1 MRSLYGKFMVI
12 TVVIMI
18 VSGLIAFL
26 SVNTY
31 YHQKLKVENDE
42 KNMGIAKS
50 IASFIDS
57 TDDLDLESYL
67 ETQSAVGY
75 KLYVVNEQK
84 EEFAYGAPF
93 RVNNLSQ
100 EAVNQV
106 LAGEPYHG
114 MRDLP
119 GETFVTGFFSDEL
132 LNSVGVAFTY
142 DGQAH
147 ALFLRPDIKMLFS
160 EVHVILGGMVLI
172 MAILSLIAMVILAKK
187 LIDPITELTA
197 ATKKVG
203 EEKYSGTL
211 PINRKD
217 EIGQLAQSFQQ
228 MTEKI
233 SDNDR
238 IRKEFISDVS
248 HDFQSPLLNI
258 KGYAELILDGELS
271 VEKRKDY
278 AFVIQ
283 SETERLSS
291 LTQQL
296 LLLTSLDQLSSPL
309 ELTTFSLDKQ
319 LKETVRKYRWLLE
332 EKNLTLSMDLDEV
345 KFTGDPA
352 FLEKVWENLLSNAL
366 KYSKPEGTI
375 DIELSEQLNNVII
388 IVSDNGIGISKNEI
402 ERIFDRFYRADDSR
416 TQKISGTGLGLSI
429 VQQVVKLHKGTVEV
443 ACEQGGNTTF
453 IITLPKL

>member
-26 SVNTY
+26 AVNTY
-31 YHQKLKVENDE
+31 YHQKLKGENDE
-42 KNMGIAKS
+42 KNMGIVKS
-50 IASFIDS
+50 IAMFIDS
-57 TDDLDLESYL
+57 TDGLDLESYL

-75 KLYVVNEQK
+75 KLFVVNEQK
-84 EEFAYGAPF
+84 EESLYGAPF
-93 RVNNLSQ
+93 RLNNLSQ
-100 EAVNQV
+100 EAVTQV
-106 LAGEPYHG
+106 LAGEAYHG

-132 LNSVGVAFTY
+132 ANTVGVRFTH
-142 DGQAH
+142 DGKAY

-160 EVHVILGGMVLI
+160 EVHFILGGIVLL
-172 MAILSLIAMVILAKK
+172 MAILSLIAMMILAKK

-228 MTEKI
+228 MTKKLSE
-233 SDNDR
+233 NDR

-258 KGYAELILDGELS
+258 KGYAELLLDKELS
-271 VEKRKDY
+271 EEQRKSY

-291 LTQQL
+291 LTKQL

-309 ELTTFSLDKQ
+309 ELTTFSLDEQ
-319 LKETVRKYRWLLE
+319 LKETIRKYRWLLE

-345 KFTGDPA
+345 NFTGDPA
-352 FLEKVWENLLSNAL
+352 FLEKVWENLISNAL
-366 KYSKPEGTI
+366 KYSISEGTI
-375 DIELSEQLNNVII
+375 EIDLREQGNNII
-388 IVSDNGIGISKNEI
+388 VTVSDNGIGIGENEI
-402 ERIFDRFYRADDSR
+402 DRIFDRFYRADDSR
-416 TQKISGTGLGLSI
+416 TQKTSGTGLGLSI
-429 VQQVVKLHKGTVEV
+429 VQQVVKLHKGTIEV
-443 ACEQGGNTTF
+443 ASKNGGKTTF

>member
-132 LNSVGVAFTY
+132 LNSV
-142 DGQAH
+142 D
-147 ALFLRPDIKMLFS
+147 
-160 EVHVILGGMVLI
+160 
-172 MAILSLIAMVILAKK
+172 
-187 LIDPITELTA
+187 
-197 ATKKVG
+197 
-203 EEKYSGTL
+203 
-211 PINRKD
+211 RK
-217 EIGQLAQSFQQ
+217 
-228 MTEKI
+228 
-233 SDNDR
+233 
-238 IRKEFISDVS
+238 
-248 HDFQSPLLNI
+248 
-258 KGYAELILDGELS
+258 S
-271 VEKRKDY
+271 V
-278 AFVIQ
+278 V
-283 SETERLSS
+283 
-291 LTQQL
+291 
-296 LLLTSLDQLSSPL
+296 
-309 ELTTFSLDKQ
+309 
-319 LKETVRKYRWLLE
+319 
-332 EKNLTLSMDLDEV
+332 
-345 KFTGDPA
+345 
-352 FLEKVWENLLSNAL
+352 
-366 KYSKPEGTI
+366 
-375 DIELSEQLNNVII
+375 
-388 IVSDNGIGISKNEI
+388 
-402 ERIFDRFYRADDSR
+402 
-416 TQKISGTGLGLSI
+416 
-429 VQQVVKLHKGTVEV
+429 
-443 ACEQGGNTTF
+443 
-453 IITLPKL
+453 

>member
-1 MRSLYGKFMVI
+1 MRSLYSKFMVI
-12 TVVIMI
+12 TVFIMI
-18 VSGLIAFL
+18 ISGLIAFL
-26 SVNTY
+26 AVNTY
-31 YHQKLKVENDE
+31 YHQKLKGENDE
-42 KNMGIAKS
+42 KNMAIVKS
-50 IASFIDS
+50 VAAFIDS
-57 TDDLDLESYL
+57 TDGLDLESYL

-75 KLYVVNEQK
+75 KLFVVNEQK
-84 EEFAYGAPF
+84 EETLYGAPF

-106 LAGEPYHG
+106 LAGKAYHG

-132 LNSVGVAFTY
+132 ANTVGVSFTY

-147 ALFLRPDIKMLFS
+147 ALFLRPDIKLLFS
-160 EVHVILGGMVLI
+160 EVHVILGGIVFI

-211 PINRKD
+211 PINRND
-217 EIGQLAQSFQQ
+217 EIGQLAQSFQK
-228 MTEKI
+228 MTEKL
-233 SDNDR
+233 SENDR

-258 KGYAELILDGELS
+258 KGYAELLLDKELS
-271 VEKRKDY
+271 EEQRKSY
-278 AFVIQ
+278 ALVIQ
-283 SETERLSS
+283 SETERLSL
-291 LTQQL
+291 LTKQL

-309 ELTTFSLDKQ
+309 ELTTFGLDEQ

-345 KFTGDPA
+345 NFTGDPA
-352 FLEKVWENLLSNAL
+352 FLEKVWENLISNAL
-366 KYSKPEGTI
+366 KYSISEGTI
-375 DIELSEQLNNVII
+375 EIDLREQANNVIVT
-388 IVSDNGIGISKNEI
+388 VSDNGIGIRESEM

-416 TQKISGTGLGLSI
+416 TQKTSGTGLGLSI
-429 VQQVVKLHKGTVEV
+429 VQQVVKLHRGTIEV
-443 ACEQGGNTTF
+443 TSKNGGDTIF
-453 IITLPKL
+453 IVTLPKL